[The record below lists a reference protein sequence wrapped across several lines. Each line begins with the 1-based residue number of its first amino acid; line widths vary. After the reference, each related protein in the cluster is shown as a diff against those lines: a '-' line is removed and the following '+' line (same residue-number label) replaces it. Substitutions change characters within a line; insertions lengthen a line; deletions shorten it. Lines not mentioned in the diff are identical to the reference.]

1 MQKQSVGDPSDRRRV
16 IPEGETQKNRVRGR
30 QEPHQ
35 FSSFRIIGMQREGQ
49 RRLAFRSAEPL
60 FLDAGSEIIQQLA
73 FFLAFDRYLKI
84 F

>member
-16 IPEGETQKNRVRGR
+16 IPEVETQKNRVRGR
-30 QEPHQ
+30 QTPHR
-35 FSSFRIIGMQREGQ
+35 FSSFRIIGTQREGE
-49 RRLAFRSAEPL
+49 RWLAFRSAETL
-60 FLDAGSEIIQQLA
+60 LLDESSDVIQQLA